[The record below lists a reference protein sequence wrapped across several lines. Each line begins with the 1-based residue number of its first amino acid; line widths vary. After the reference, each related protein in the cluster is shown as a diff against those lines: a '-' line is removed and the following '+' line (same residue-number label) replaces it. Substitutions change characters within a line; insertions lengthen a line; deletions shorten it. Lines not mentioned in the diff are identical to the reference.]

1 MESAAVLRSSHYVVS
16 TSSHLKSV
24 LERPGMVT
32 MNNAAFCNPSRL
44 PVFGGKITSSTS
56 RHGALLVSCVK
67 TSEATVTAK
76 SKGNSN
82 GAFLSDSQ
90 QNVLSEKKS
99 SLSAILPNGF
109 EALLAEICD
118 ETEIAELKIKFG
130 DFEVHM
136 KRKIDGPTIPAPVVS
151 QITAPPVPSKPT
163 NELTPAVPPPQP
175 KKSAEKVSP
184 FTNVSAEKAAK
195 LAALEASGSSSY
207 VIVSSPTV
215 GSFRRA
221 RTLKGKKQPPACKEG
236 DMIKE
241 GQTIGFLDQFGTEL
255 PVKSDVA
262 GEVLKLLYADGEAV
276 GYGDPL
282 IAVLPSFH
290 DIK

>member
-16 TSSHLKSV
+16 TSSHLKSI
-24 LERPGMVT
+24 LGRPGMIT
-32 MNNAAFCNPSRL
+32 MKNSAFCNPSRL
-44 PVFGGKITSSTS
+44 PIYGRNITSSTS
-56 RHGALLVSCVK
+56 GRGALLVSCVK
-67 TSEATVTAK
+67 TSEATVTAT

-90 QNVLSEKKS
+90 QNRLSEKKS
-99 SLSAILPNGF
+99 SPSATLPKGF
-109 EALLAEICD
+109 EALLSEVCD
-118 ETEIAELKIKFG
+118 ETEIAELKFKIG
-130 DFEVHM
+130 SFEFHM
-136 KRKIDGPTIPAPVVS
+136 KRKIDAPTIPPPVVS
-151 QITAPPVPSKPT
+151 RITAPPVPSKQA
-163 NELTPAVPPPQP
+163 NESTPAVPPPQP
-175 KKSAEKVSP
+175 KTEKVSP
-184 FTNVSAEKAAK
+184 FTNVSIEKAAK

-207 VIVSSPTV
+207 VLASSPTV

-262 GEVLKLLYADGEAV
+262 GEVLKFLYADGEAV